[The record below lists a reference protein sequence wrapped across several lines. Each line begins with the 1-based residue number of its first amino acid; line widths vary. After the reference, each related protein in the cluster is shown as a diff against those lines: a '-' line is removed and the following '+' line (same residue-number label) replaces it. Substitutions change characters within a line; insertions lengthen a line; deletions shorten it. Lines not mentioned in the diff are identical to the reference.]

1 MVSRLETTDDR
12 PSHDYPSPCPVRLER
27 FAIMKIHSPSHT
39 PHGLGATIHD
49 TWITAN
55 VKSSL
60 ALARDTRGQDIHVK
74 THGGEVFLSGM
85 VNSHRQRN
93 EALQLARAVHGV
105 VRVDATGLAVSLS
118 ATDRPFEASNSEE
131 TADYQAYG
139 AQQSKMEDRH

>member
-1 MVSRLETTDDR
+1 M
-12 PSHDYPSPCPVRLER
+12 PVPFER
-27 FAIMKIHSPSHT
+27 FAIMKTPSSSHT
-39 PHGLGATIHD
+39 PHGLGAAIHD

-105 VRVDATGLAVSLS
+105 VRVDASELAVSLS
-118 ATDRPFEASNSEE
+118 ATDRPFEASSAEE
-131 TADYQAYG
+131 TADYQAYDK
-139 AQQSKMEDRH
+139 QQQRMEDRH

>member
-1 MVSRLETTDDR
+1 
-12 PSHDYPSPCPVRLER
+12 
-27 FAIMKIHSPSHT
+27 MKIPSSSHA
-39 PHGLGATIHD
+39 PQRLGAAIHD

-105 VRVDATGLAVSLS
+105 VRVDASELAVSLS

-131 TADYQAYG
+131 TADYQAYDG
-139 AQQSKMEDRH
+139 QQQRMEDRH